1 MLLNSQIQHVLVFH
15 SITRLYIQLM
25 ILSIK
30 SLYVLEHVGSL
41 SISTCYRHD
50 KAEEVSFGVKLQPRT
65 YFASSSFPSKIP

>member
-1 MLLNSQIQHVLVFH
+1 
-15 SITRLYIQLM
+15 M

-65 YFASSSFPSKIP
+65 YFASSSFPSKIPWPSIVVAYFCHVQM